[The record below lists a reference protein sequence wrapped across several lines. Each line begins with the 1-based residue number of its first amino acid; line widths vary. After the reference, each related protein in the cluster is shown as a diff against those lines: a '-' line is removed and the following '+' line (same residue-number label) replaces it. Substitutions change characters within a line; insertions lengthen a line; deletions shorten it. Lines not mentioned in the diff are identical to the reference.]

1 MANDMHPED
10 IKAAIRK
17 RGATLKQLGKKVGLS
32 EQSLSKAIHCR
43 SSANAERTISEF
55 LGIAPQKIWPSRYS
69 KDGRRLGLLEIRQ
82 IAA

>member
-17 RGATLKQLGKKVGLS
+17 RGATLEKLGKKVGLS
-32 EQSLSKAIHCR
+32 AQSLSRAIHSR
-43 SSANAERTISEF
+43 TSAKAERTISDF

-69 KDGRRLGLLEIRQ
+69 KDGRRLGLLEIGQ